1 MTMVAPSMNF
11 TDEVIDVLTEHFPR
25 KQSPGSVMLFYRLDS
40 AFSDVGDDET
50 AFSGAPF
57 TRLHGV
63 HHRGVPLTGELL
75 EADRV
80 WVRELNAALAP
91 HAVTR
96 TYINGLDEDRSDM
109 RAAYGPE
116 KYDRLGRIKAKYD
129 PTNVFR
135 RNGNIQP
142 GLPEQ
147 RSGS

>member
-1 MTMVAPSMNF
+1 MP
-11 TDEVIDVLTEHFPR
+11 LTE
-25 KQSPGSVMLFYRLDS
+25 V
-40 AFSDVGDDET
+40 
-50 AFSGAPF
+50 
-57 TRLHGV
+57 
-63 HHRGVPLTGELL
+63 L

-80 WVRELNAALAP
+80 WVRELNSALAP
-91 HAVTR
+91 HVVTR

-135 RNGNIQP
+135 RNANIQP